1 MRNKFSFNNVPVIRR
16 GRSRFDLSAKVLT
29 SANVGDLI
37 PFYVQETYPGDTFR
51 IDSACV
57 SRLASSFYKPI
68 MDNLFLDVYY
78 FFCPSR
84 LVYDDFPAVF
94 GENTKSAWAD
104 TVPTKVPMTR
114 ATLGDKVVSGSV
126 ADYMGLPV
134 GMEQKNI
141 SVLPFRAFA
150 KIYDQWFRDQNV
162 VSPMNVITGATGQ
175 SERFNADPWSPAN
188 YFGMPPKVA
197 KMHDYFTSCLPA
209 PQKGTSVDVPVL
221 TGDNLPVRTYK
232 DPLYTSDNT
241 APYPMLYRD
250 AATSAPQLP
259 VNAPF
264 GAGYRYNIPA
274 TGTDETYKG
283 VGLPADLY
291 TTDTADLQHIMSPVN
306 LGVDLSQ
313 SDVGVA
319 NVNDLRMAFAL
330 QKMLERDARSGT
342 RYVEYLASHWGVQ
355 SGDARL
361 QRTEFLGGQR
371 SPLSVTQVS
380 QTAPSTS
387 TDKTPLAT
395 VAGYSASASR
405 ARAVKGFVEHGYVIG
420 VFCIRQFHSYH
431 QGIQRFWTRS
441 ARTDFYE
448 PVFANI
454 GEQPVMATELMYTAD
469 KDRVF
474 GYNEAWADL
483 RYRPNLITGQMRPGV
498 TNSLALWHL
507 GDNYASVPSLGQ
519 DFIEETPKYL
529 DRAITVT
536 STAQNQFILDFYV
549 KNIAYRELP
558 TYSVPSLID
567 HN

>member
-1 MRNKFSFNNVPVIRR
+1 MRNKFSFNNVPVLRR

-57 SRLASSFYKPI
+57 SRLTSSFFKPI
-68 MDNLFLDVYY
+68 MDNLFLDVYF

-84 LVYDDFPAVF
+84 LVYDDFPSIF
-94 GENTKSAWAD
+94 GENTKSAWAN
-104 TVPTKVPMTR
+104 TVPTNVPMTR
-114 ATLGDKVVSGSV
+114 GTTGDKVVSGSV

-134 GMEQKNI
+134 GMDRTPV

-162 VSPMNVITGATGQ
+162 ISPMNVITGNTGEN
-175 SERFNADPWSPAN
+175 ERFNANPWSPAN
-188 YFGMPPKVA
+188 YFGLPPKVA

-209 PQKGTSVDVPVL
+209 PQKGSSVDVPVL
-221 TGDNLPVRTYK
+221 KGDHLLVRAFK
-232 DPLYTSDNT
+232 DPLIPSDNT
-241 APYPMLYRD
+241 PPYGMIYRE
-250 AATSAPQLP
+250 ALQSPVALP
-259 VNAPF
+259 VSTPF
-264 GAGYRYNIPA
+264 GAGFKYDNNQ
-274 TGTDETYKG
+274 TDPTYSS
-283 VGLPADLY
+283 VALPSDLY
-291 TTDTADLQHIMSPVN
+291 TSGDARPMTPVN
-306 LGVDLSQ
+306 LGVDLTR
-313 SDVGVA
+313 SDVSVA
-319 NVNDLRMAFAL
+319 NVNDLRLAFAL

-342 RYVEYLASHWGVQ
+342 RYVEYLSSHWGVQ
-355 SGDARL
+355 SGDARV

-371 SPLSVTQVS
+371 SPISVTQVS

-395 VAGYSASASR
+395 VAGYSATASR

-431 QGIQRFWTRS
+431 QGVQRFWTRS

-454 GEQPVMATELMYTAD
+454 GEQPVMASELLYTAD

-498 TNSLALWHL
+498 TNSLAMWHL
-507 GDNYASVPSLGQ
+507 GDNYATVPTLGQ

-529 DRAITVT
+529 DRAITVN

>member
-1 MRNKFSFNNVPVIRR
+1 MRNKFSFNNVPVLRR

-57 SRLASSFYKPI
+57 SRLTSSFFKPI
-68 MDNLFLDVYY
+68 MDNLFLDVYF

-84 LVYDDFPAVF
+84 LVFDDFPAVF
-94 GENTKSAWAD
+94 GENTKSAWAEV
-104 TVPTKVPMTR
+104 VPTKVPMTR
-114 ATLGDKVVSGSV
+114 GLAGDKVVSGSV

-134 GMEQKNI
+134 GMDRNSV

-150 KIYDQWFRDQNV
+150 KIYDDWFRDQNV
-162 VSPMNVITGATGQ
+162 ISPMHIITGNTGENE
-175 SERFNADPWSPAN
+175 SFNGSSWSPSN

-209 PQKGTSVDVPVL
+209 PQKGTVVDVPVL
-221 TGDNLPVRTYK
+221 SADNLPVRTYK
-232 DPLYTSDNT
+232 DPLFPKDDT
-241 APYPMLYRD
+241 APYPLMFRD
-250 AATSAPQLP
+250 TAYESTPLP
-259 VNAPF
+259 ANSPF
-264 GAGYRYNIPA
+264 GAGLRHINEPNDSIYDTVALPTDTYS
-274 TGTDETYKG
+274 GTD
-283 VGLPADLY
+283 DR
-291 TTDTADLQHIMSPVN
+291 QHSMIPVN
-306 LGVDLSQ
+306 LAVDLTRT
-313 SDVGVA
+313 DAGFA

-371 SPLSVTQVS
+371 TPISVTQVS

-431 QGIQRFWTRS
+431 QGVQRFWTRS

-454 GEQPVMATELMYTAD
+454 GEQPVMATELMYDAD

-483 RYRPNLITGQMRPGV
+483 RYRPNLITGQMRPGL
-498 TNSLALWHL
+498 TNSLAMWHL
-507 GDNYASVPSLGQ
+507 GDNYATVPTLGK
-519 DFIEETPKYL
+519 DFVEETPMYL
-529 DRAITVT
+529 DRAITVN
-536 STAQNQFILDFYV
+536 SSKQNQFILDFYV
-549 KNIAYRELP
+549 SNIAYRELP